1 MPDAVGASMSE
12 AEDVSVLSTADV
24 SGLLTEVIS
33 VPFSISVVD
42 FFDLFWLHFSTRRLH
57 TTNMAAKSP
66 TIDTQNSIP
75 KENGNKSRIMIC
87 LKLFQVVDLFCLV
100 RC

>member
-42 FFDLFWLHFSTRRLH
+42 FFDLHLLSFSHFSTRRQH
-57 TTNMAAKSP
+57 T
-66 TIDTQNSIP
+66 
-75 KENGNKSRIMIC
+75 IM
-87 LKLFQVVDLFCLV
+87 
-100 RC
+100 